1 MINIYNP
8 VFISLSSFPII
19 DLIIISLFFLSVG
32 SFCSSIIFRLAPN
45 SPLPLSKI
53 RSSCPAC
60 SEKIDVINLIP
71 LLGFVI
77 QGGKCKFCNSNISKF
92 YTFTEMFFLLIGV
105 LLITNYGIGLST
117 IVYTVIIFC
126 FYILFF
132 LDYKYLYLPVYI
144 NLILV
149 FFGVIFNAKYQLF
162 IDETFLIFGV
172 KPILFTLYGLVL
184 GYSSLWLI
192 NLMFKV
198 INKKDGI
205 GGGDFILFGGIGS
218 IHGPI
223 ALPII
228 LLIGSFLG
236 CLYFIFSKKTIDS
249 ELPFGSFLILGSFV
263 YFVLNLMNFSL
274 IN

>member
-1 MINIYNP
+1 
-8 VFISLSSFPII
+8 
-19 DLIIISLFFLSVG
+19 
-32 SFCSSIIFRLAPN
+32 
-45 SPLPLSKI
+45 
-53 RSSCPAC
+53 
-60 SEKIDVINLIP
+60 
-71 LLGFVI
+71 
-77 QGGKCKFCNSNISKF
+77 
-92 YTFTEMFFLLIGV
+92 MFFLLIGV

-249 ELPFGSFLILGSFV
+249 ELPFGSFLIIGSFV

>member
-8 VFISLSSFPII
+8 VFISLSSFSII
-19 DLIIISLFFLSVG
+19 DLIIISIFFLSVG
-32 SFCSSIIFRLAPN
+32 SFCSSIIYRLSPN
-45 SPLPLSKI
+45 SPFPLSKI
-53 RSSCPAC
+53 RSSCPSC
-60 SEKIDVINLIP
+60 SKKIDAINLIP
-71 LLGFVI
+71 LLGFMI
-77 QGGKCKFCNSNISKF
+77 QSGKCKFCNSNISKF
-92 YTFTEMFFLLIGV
+92 YLFTEIFFLLIGF

-126 FYILFF
+126 FFILFF

-144 NLILV
+144 NLLIV
-149 FFGVIFNAKYQLF
+149 FLGVTFNAKYQLF
-162 IDETFLIFGV
+162 IDETFLILGI
-172 KPILFTLYGLVL
+172 KPIFFTLYGLFF

-192 NLMFKV
+192 NLMFK
-198 INKKDGI
+198 IIKKKDGI

-249 ELPFGSFLILGSFV
+249 ELPFGSFLILGSSV